1 MVKFIPEDFHF
12 TFMSSE
18 VKLEVVEVKVP
29 EGCNVIFGIT
39 HFIKSV
45 EDIYEAF
52 VNTVPKARFGLAFAE
67 ASGPCLIR
75 HEGTDEELRKLA
87 AETLLRIGCGHT
99 FIAFMRDM
107 YPINVMQ
114 RLKAVPEVCTILAAT
129 ANPLQIIVAE
139 TDQGRGV
146 VAVVDGFKPKGIEA
160 EEDVRKRREFLR
172 KIGYKF

>member
-1 MVKFIPEDFHF
+1 
-12 TFMSSE
+12 MSEE
-18 VKLEVVEVKVP
+18 VKIEIVDVKIP

-45 EDIYEAF
+45 EDIYEAI
-52 VNTVPKARFGLAFAE
+52 VNTVPGAKFGLAFAE

-87 AETLLRIGCGHT
+87 AETLMRIGCGHT
-99 FIAFMRDM
+99 FLIYMKEM

-114 RLKAVPEVCTILAAT
+114 RLKSVPEVCSILAAT

-139 TDQGRGV
+139 TSQGRGV
-146 VAVVDGFKPKGIEA
+146 IGIVDGYKPKGIED
-160 EEDVRKRREFLR
+160 EENIKKRREFLR